1 MSVHLDFLLLHIASH
16 RGCELGYAW
25 NVRRPYEIM
34 PINNFHSK
42 QSKQSYFNPYENRQ
56 LVR

>member
-42 QSKQSYFNPYENRQ
+42 QSQQSYFNPYEN
-56 LVR
+56 